1 MPECTEYCCRYNRKN
16 LFCAYIYLRIAH
28 LLSCPPGRKSCL
40 WCVQYALL
48 LCYFVISRSFSEA
61 EVNFMED
68 SSQSKCKVRSVNML
82 VLLCSSLCGLNF
94 LMCWWKLCGVQPAN
108 LGKHVWWWLFSR
120 DSYPWYN
127 PLWLTGLK
135 TLASQRLQVRLFK
148 LFHWPWHFNATR
160 SLERQQCK
168 PYFLCKFCM
177 CVFHLQ
183 EDGWLGTKCWGWE
196 VLGGVEG
203 VWVELF

>member
-1 MPECTEYCCRYNRKN
+1 MFAGPFNCLNFNLEVCACVCACVFVSLCLSYFFPNIVHFCYVKKKKKVYKTHNNHQNRYFQNNSSFYSKKKCFPPSSHTRKKERKNTFCPHTVCNMPECTEYCCRYNRKN

-61 EVNFMED
+61 EVNFMEN

-94 LMCWWKLCGVQPAN
+94 LMC
-108 LGKHVWWWLFSR
+108 
-120 DSYPWYN
+120 
-127 PLWLTGLK
+127 
-135 TLASQRLQVRLFK
+135 
-148 LFHWPWHFNATR
+148 
-160 SLERQQCK
+160 
-168 PYFLCKFCM
+168 
-177 CVFHLQ
+177 
-183 EDGWLGTKCWGWE
+183 
-196 VLGGVEG
+196 
-203 VWVELF
+203 